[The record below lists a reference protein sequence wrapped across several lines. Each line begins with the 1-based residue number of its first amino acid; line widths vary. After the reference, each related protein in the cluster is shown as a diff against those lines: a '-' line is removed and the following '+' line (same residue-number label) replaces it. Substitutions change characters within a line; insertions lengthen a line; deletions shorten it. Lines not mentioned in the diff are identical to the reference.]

1 MRIDNKLVMD
11 LKESMEN
18 NDAIPSGWLYIG
30 DEKERYVLGQPGKR
44 NMLVFGVNPS
54 TASPGENNLDPTI
67 RRVRTLVNE
76 YGCDGWIMVNLYPL
90 RATDPKDLP
99 KEADKRLLEN
109 NLSVLKAVEKSYY
122 IEKIWAAWG
131 NIIDTRFYLGD
142 ALYDIQ
148 ENLESEQWAYRGTL
162 TKQGNPR
169 HPLFMKSGEEFKWFP
184 VADYAANW
192 RFGDF

>member
-1 MRIDNKLVMD
+1 MSTIYYKIKR
-11 LKESMEN
+11 
-18 NDAIPSGWLYIG
+18 PLYRFDI
-30 DEKERYVLGQPGKR
+30 KIFSSHL
-44 NMLVFGVNPS
+44 
-54 TASPGENNLDPTI
+54 NLM
-67 RRVRTLVNE
+67 TL
-76 YGCDGWIMVNLYPL
+76 
-90 RATDPKDLP
+90 
-99 KEADKRLLEN
+99 
-109 NLSVLKAVEKSYY
+109 
-122 IEKIWAAWG
+122 AAWG

-169 HPLFMKSGEEFKWFP
+169 HPLYMKSGEEFKWFP

>member
-169 HPLFMKSGEEFKWFP
+169 HPLYMKSGEEFKWFP